1 MKRSKQLIG
10 ALLGVAVVALI
21 VAGCGSSN
29 NDSSNSSASSSGP
42 YGSSTKTVSSNSG
55 AAKVSKTK
63 SDIGTIL
70 VGTNGRTVYL
80 FEKDKTPKSTC
91 SGPCAA
97 AWPPLTTSGQ
107 PTAGTG
113 VTSAK
118 LTTVKRSDGTQQ
130 VVYNG
135 HPLYYYAGDA
145 KAGQTNGQG
154 LDQFG
159 AEWYSLTPAGN
170 KWEHGES

>member
-1 MKRSKQLIG
+1 MKRSRQLIVG
-10 ALLGVAVVALI
+10 LFGIAVVALI

-29 NDSSNSSASSSGP
+29 NDSGSSSASSSGP
-42 YGSSTKTVSSNSG
+42 YGSSKTVSSNSG
-55 AAKVSKTK
+55 AAKVGMTK

-91 SGPCAA
+91 SGSCAA

-118 LTTVKRSDGTQQ
+118 LTTTKRADGTEQ

-135 HPLYYYAGDA
+135 HPLYYYAGDT
-145 KAGQTNGQG
+145 KAGQTSGQG

-159 AEWYSLTPAGN
+159 AEWYTLAPSGA
-170 KWEHGES
+170 KWEPGE